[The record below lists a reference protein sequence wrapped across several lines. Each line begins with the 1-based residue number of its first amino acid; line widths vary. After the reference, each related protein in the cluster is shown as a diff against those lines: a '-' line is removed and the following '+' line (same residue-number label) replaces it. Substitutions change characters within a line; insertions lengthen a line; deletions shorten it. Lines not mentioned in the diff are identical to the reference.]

1 MSKDYFNLPD
11 VGEGLTEAEVI
22 AWHVEVGDVVEINQ
36 MVVEIET
43 AKSVVELPSPFAG
56 QVLELCV
63 GLGETVP
70 VGTPLM
76 AIGEPAEA
84 VSSAESVDTKEPV
97 ERPAAVE
104 QPVATGAA
112 VTTEQPVTKPKEPA
126 VEKEDKPLV
135 LVGSGTRA
143 AAARTIR
150 LTPPEPEVVGALAL
164 PLRDSQAVE
173 VARERREPI
182 RGVRKAVAAAMTRS
196 AFTAPHATEWLTA
209 DVTAMMDLVRRLRQD
224 RAWQGVRVTPLLLVV
239 KAMLVAIRRYPEI
252 NATWDNDRQEIV
264 VKEYVNLGI
273 AAATDRGLLVPNIK
287 DAHLLDL
294 RGLAVALDSL
304 VETARSGRTP
314 PEDMARGTIT
324 ITNIGAFGVDG
335 GTPILNPGESA
346 ILAVGGIRKAPWVV
360 DDALT
365 IRKTATLSMS
375 FDHRLVDG
383 ELGSRVLAA
392 VAGILTDPVTALML

>member
-22 AWHVEVGDVVEINQ
+22 AWHVDVGDVVEIND
-36 MVVEIET
+36 VLVEIET
-43 AKSVVELPSPFAG
+43 AKSMVELPSPFAG

-63 GLGETVP
+63 QIGETVR
-70 VGTPLM
+70 VGTPLV
-76 AIGEPAEA
+76 A
-84 VSSAESVDTKEPV
+84 VGTPTAAAAESP
-97 ERPAAVE
+97 AVE
-104 QPVATGAA
+104 QSLTVEEPVVVEQAATVEEQATDKQRVEA
-112 VTTEQPVTKPKEPA
+112 EQRPTPATEDT
-126 VEKEDKPLV
+126 PLV

-150 LTPPEPEVVGALAL
+150 LSRPETPTTTALAVPD
-164 PLRDSQAVE
+164 PLSRE
-173 VARERREPI
+173 VPRERRVPI

-196 AFTAPHATEWLTA
+196 AFTAPHATEWVTA

-224 RAWQGVRVTPLLLVV
+224 PVWQGVRVTPLLLVA
-239 KAMLVAIRRYPEI
+239 KAFLVAIRRYPDI
-252 NATWDNDRQEIV
+252 NATWDDDRQEIV

-273 AAATDRGLLVPNIK
+273 AAATERGLLVPNIK
-287 DAHLLDL
+287 DAHALDL
-294 RGLAVALDSL
+294 RGLATALDAL
-304 VETARSGRTP
+304 IAMARSGRTP

-346 ILAVGGIRKAPWVV
+346 ILAVGQVRPAPWVT
-360 DDALT
+360 DGALAVRE
-365 IRKTATLSMS
+365 IATLSMS

-383 ELGSRVLAA
+383 ELGSRVLAT
-392 VAGILTDPVTALML
+392 VAGILSDPVTALML